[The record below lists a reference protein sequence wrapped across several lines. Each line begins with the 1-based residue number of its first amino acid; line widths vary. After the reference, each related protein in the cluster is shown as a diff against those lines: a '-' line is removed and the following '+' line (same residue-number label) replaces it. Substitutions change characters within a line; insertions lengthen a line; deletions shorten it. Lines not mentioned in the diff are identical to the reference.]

1 MAPKQPS
8 NTSLDPPKKSNFI
21 VRTLLTR
28 PRFII
33 SLLLAIIIFSICYP
47 TQGSLMSLI
56 LAWNAFSWVYLI
68 FIFQKIIKNSN
79 KDIRA
84 LTKNEDESARMVMF
98 FLLAGC
104 IVSLLVLFFAL
115 GDHGA
120 LTNRD
125 HYIRYALTASTLI
138 SSWLLLP
145 TGFTMHYAHLY
156 YSNPPHLGPWL
167 IFPDKITNPGY
178 WDFMYFSF
186 TIAVASQTADVDVG
200 STPMRRAVLLQSVVS
215 FVFNMAILGLCINI
229 LAGLF

>member
-1 MAPKQPS
+1 MPTPKQRKTRKSS
-8 NTSLDPPKKSNFI
+8 NIIIS
-21 VRTLLTR
+21 TLATR

-33 SLLLAIIIFSICYP
+33 SIILAIATFGISYQS
-47 TQGSLMSLI
+47 QGLLMSII
-56 LAWNAFSWVYLI
+56 LGWNVFSWVYLI
-68 FIFQKIIKNSN
+68 ALFQKIIKNDD

-120 LTNRD
+120 LSSRD

-178 WDFMYFSF
+178 SDFMYFSF
-186 TIAVASQTADVDVG
+186 TIAVASQTADVEVG